1 MNRQLE
7 KNAVFLIA
15 SMCLLISLSQAQ
27 QRLDLNTL
35 LDSIERNNPV
45 SLMYEADIRSMD
57 EAAEGAGSWMPPEI
71 GAGLFM
77 TPYNTNRW
85 KAMDNGMNEGMGSFT
100 KAAARCSFD
109 DMDNSVPQIEHLPG
123 SCEVILLCFGQ
134 A

>member
-85 KAMDNGMNEGMGSFT
+85 KAMDNGMNEGMGSFMISLQQMIPNRGKL
-100 KAAARCSFD
+100 KAD
-109 DMDNSVPQIEHLPG
+109 
-123 SCEVILLCFGQ
+123 Q
-134 A
+134 AYMRSMSGGAKEQRQTA